1 MGPAE
6 TPSRNKH
13 PFFCFHP
20 YQGNCNLSQPF
31 QSPTWCLQR
40 LLPTPPHH
48 LAVGSFN
55 HNSLGFGC
63 FFFFPGWLQLIKD
76 LQQDVGIT
84 AKPGCRSAGAQ
95 SQRRERGLPPAWLP
109 NRHSSCWEAVRA
121 GALCWNKAPA
131 LAGSAGE
138 WPAAHT
144 DKHAHV
150 KGRAV
155 RTWDLW
161 LTGLSAE
168 RKIPTALL
176 FVPSPQAKQK
186 GQGSGA
192 PPPPDLSSRSSLSW
206 RCLLIPWYLCQSLHH
221 VELLLGILE

>member
-1 MGPAE
+1 MWV
-6 TPSRNKH
+6 
-13 PFFCFHP
+13 
-20 YQGNCNLSQPF
+20 L
-31 QSPTWCLQR
+31 
-40 LLPTPPHH
+40 
-48 LAVGSFN
+48 
-55 HNSLGFGC
+55 

-84 AKPGCRSAGAQ
+84 AKPGFRSAGAR

-121 GALCWNKAPA
+121 GALRWNKAPA

-144 DKHAHV
+144 DKHAHM

-161 LTGLSAE
+161 LTGLSGE
-168 RKIPTALL
+168 RKIPTASL

-186 GQGSGA
+186 CKEAGA
-192 PPPPDLSSRSSLSW
+192 SPPPDLSSRSSLSW
-206 RCLLIPWYLCQSLHH
+206 RGLMIPWYLCQSLHH
-221 VELLLGILE
+221 VELLVGILE

>member
-1 MGPAE
+1 MSGSCRDPQQ
-6 TPSRNKH
+6 KH
-13 PFFCFHP
+13 TLFSASIPT

-31 QSPTWCLQR
+31 QSPTWCPP
-40 LLPTPPHH
+40 LPTTWQWGALTPT
-48 LAVGSFN
+48 VWG
-55 HNSLGFGC
+55 LGFG
-63 FFFFPGWLQLIKD
+63 FFFPGWLQLIKD

-121 GALCWNKAPA
+121 GALCWNQAPA

-144 DKHAHV
+144 DKHAHM

-161 LTGLSAE
+161 LTGLSGD
-168 RKIPTALL
+168 RKIPTASL

-186 GQGSGA
+186 CKEAGA
-192 PPPPDLSSRSSLSW
+192 SPPPDLSSRSSLSW
-206 RCLLIPWYLCQSLHH
+206 RCLMIPWFLCQSLHH
-221 VELLLGILE
+221 VELLVGILE